1 MDEYIYIIIINKSTL
16 NINKYEER
24 NEINMIRAKHSSGT

>member
-16 NINKYEER
+16 NISKYEER
-24 NEINMIRAKHSSGT
+24 NEINMIRAKHPSGT